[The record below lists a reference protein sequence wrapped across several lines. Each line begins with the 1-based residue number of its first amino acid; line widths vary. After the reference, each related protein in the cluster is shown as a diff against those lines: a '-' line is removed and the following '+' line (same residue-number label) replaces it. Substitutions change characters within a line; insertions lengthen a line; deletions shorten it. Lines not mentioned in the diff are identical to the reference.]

1 MKILRYL
8 LKISVVIIVI
18 WLIGYI
24 VYTFNVL

>member
-1 MKILRYL
+1 MKILSYL